1 MEGFAFRTLLPR
13 FILGT
18 HSSFRQMRDR
28 SPGKQAARIRRSK
41 HQVRM
46 SQIQAHN
53 RRISVAPMMDWTDR
67 HCRYFHRL
75 LAPAALLYTEMV
87 TSGAILHGDR
97 DHLLAF
103 NAEEHPLA
111 LQLGGS
117 DPEDLARCTRIAQ
130 ARGFDEVNL
139 NVGCPSDRV
148 QQGRFGACLMLE
160 PGLVRDCIA
169 AMREV
174 AEIPVTVKC
183 RLGVDE
189 HDSYAYFR
197 DFLHT
202 VSESG
207 CKTFV
212 VHARKAW
219 LSGLSPRENREIPE
233 LRYDWVYRIKQEQP
247 EWTVLLNGGVTG
259 VAEIAEHLHH
269 VDGVMLGRAAYH
281 NPWILV
287 ESQRL
292 LDANAELPD
301 RADSVRRM
309 QQYCCEQS
317 RLGVPVK
324 HISRHLLGL
333 FQGLPGARRWRRW
346 ISENAHVMDSDHEL
360 ISKAFAH
367 FNSFHTEQDA
377 A

>member
-1 MEGFAFRTLLPR
+1 MKKIE
-13 FILGT
+13 
-18 HSSFRQMRDR
+18 
-28 SPGKQAARIRRSK
+28 KQ
-41 HQVRM
+41 
-46 SQIQAHN
+46 N
-53 RRISVAPMMDWTDR
+53 RLVSVAPMMDWTDR

-75 LAPAALLYTEMV
+75 LSPQALLYTEMV

-103 NAEEHPLA
+103 NPEEHPLA

-117 DPEDLARCTRIAQ
+117 DPEELARCARIAQ
-130 ARGFDEVNL
+130 VRGYDEVNL

-148 QQGRFGACLMLE
+148 QRGRFGACLMLE
-160 PGLVRDCIA
+160 PKLVRDCIA
-169 AMREV
+169 AMLDV
-174 AEIPVTVKC
+174 TNLPVTVKC

-189 HDSYAYFR
+189 QESYAYFS

-202 VSESG
+202 VAGSG
-207 CKTFV
+207 CTVFI

-247 EWTVLLNGGVTG
+247 QWTIILNGGVTEPAE
-259 VAEIAEHLHH
+259 VASHLQY
-269 VDGVMLGRAAYH
+269 VDGVMLGRAAYQ

-287 ESQRL
+287 ECQRL
-292 LDANAELPD
+292 LSQEAELPE
-301 RADSVRRM
+301 RADIVHLM
-309 QQYCCEQS
+309 QEYCRQQAA
-317 RLGVPVK
+317 LGVPVK
-324 HISRHLLGL
+324 HISRHMLGL

-346 ISENAHVMDSDHEL
+346 ISENAHLDDSDHLL
-360 ISKAFAH
+360 IARAFKH
-367 FNSFHTEQDA
+367 YQPINPEKDA

>member
-1 MEGFAFRTLLPR
+1 MQKIEL
-13 FILGT
+13 
-18 HSSFRQMRDR
+18 
-28 SPGKQAARIRRSK
+28 
-41 HQVRM
+41 
-46 SQIQAHN
+46 HN

-75 LAPAALLYTEMV
+75 LSSDALLYTEMV

-103 NAEEHPLA
+103 NPEEHPLA

-130 ARGFDEVNL
+130 ARGFDEINL

-148 QQGRFGACLMLE
+148 QKGRFGACLMLE
-160 PGLVRDCIA
+160 PGLVRDCIQ
-169 AMREV
+169 AMLDV
-174 AEIPVTVKC
+174 ADVPITVKC

-189 HDSYAYFR
+189 HESFDYFS

-202 VSESG
+202 VAESG
-207 CKTFV
+207 CTLFV

-219 LSGLSPRENREIPE
+219 LTGLSPKENREIPE
-233 LRYDWVYRIKQEQP
+233 LRYDWVYRIKQERP
-247 EWTVLLNGGVTG
+247 AWTIVLNGGVSSAEE
-259 VAEIAEHLHH
+259 VATHLQK

-287 ESQRL
+287 ECQQHPDTDWQPQR
-292 LDANAELPD
+292 PD
-301 RADSVRRM
+301 IIRLM
-309 QQYCCEQS
+309 QDYCLRQTAQ
-317 RLGVPVK
+317 GVPIK
-324 HISRHLLGL
+324 HISRHMLGL
-333 FQGLPGARRWRRW
+333 FQGLPGARSWRRW
-346 ISENAHVMDSDHEL
+346 ISENAHTQDSDHQL
-360 ISKAFAH
+360 LSRALQH
-367 FNSFHTEQDA
+367 YLTVQPEQDA

>member
-1 MEGFAFRTLLPR
+1 MQEIEL
-13 FILGT
+13 
-18 HSSFRQMRDR
+18 
-28 SPGKQAARIRRSK
+28 
-41 HQVRM
+41 
-46 SQIQAHN
+46 HN

-75 LAPAALLYTEMV
+75 LSPDALLYTEMV

-97 DHLLAF
+97 DRLLAF
-103 NAEEHPLA
+103 NPEEHPLA

-130 ARGFDEVNL
+130 ARGFDEINL

-148 QQGRFGACLMLE
+148 QKGRFGACLMLE
-160 PGLVRDCIA
+160 PELVRDCIQ
-169 AMREV
+169 AMLDV
-174 AEIPVTVKC
+174 ADVPITVKC

-189 HDSYAYFR
+189 HESFDYFS

-202 VSESG
+202 VAESG
-207 CKTFV
+207 CTLFV

-219 LSGLSPRENREIPE
+219 LTGLSPKENREIPE

-247 EWTVLLNGGVTG
+247 AWTIVLNGGISSAEE
-259 VAEIAEHLHH
+259 VAAHLQQ

-287 ESQRL
+287 ECQQY
-292 LDANAELPD
+292 PD
-301 RADSVRRM
+301 TGWQPQRADIIRQM
-309 QQYCCEQS
+309 QDYCLRQTAQ
-317 RLGVPVK
+317 GVPIK
-324 HISRHLLGL
+324 HISRHMLGL
-333 FQGLPGARRWRRW
+333 FQGLPGARSWRRW
-346 ISENAHVMDSDHEL
+346 ISENAHTQDSDHQL
-360 ISKAFAH
+360 LSRALQH
-367 FNSFHTEQDA
+367 YLTVQPEQDA